1 MHMAWRNY
9 FRCLLNLHILK
20 CWVVKFGLSQDCLVV
35 QLPNLPRK
43 SCKRKMQD
51 VDIIHKSDLFLL
63 KLKSDK
69 FALKLELNQ
78 LNGRGFSIL
87 YNKQLTLQVNDF
99 LSLNIFL
106 EWVSGRLQW
115 NPALWPPRYY
125 NHFILAQKRLSQ
137 SFSYFKETL

>member
-1 MHMAWRNY
+1 M
-9 FRCLLNLHILK
+9 
-20 CWVVKFGLSQDCLVV
+20 KFGLSQDFLVV

-69 FALKLELNQ
+69 FALKLEQNQ
-78 LNGRGFSIL
+78 LNGRRFSVL

-106 EWVSGRLQW
+106 E
-115 NPALWPPRYY
+115 
-125 NHFILAQKRLSQ
+125 
-137 SFSYFKETL
+137 